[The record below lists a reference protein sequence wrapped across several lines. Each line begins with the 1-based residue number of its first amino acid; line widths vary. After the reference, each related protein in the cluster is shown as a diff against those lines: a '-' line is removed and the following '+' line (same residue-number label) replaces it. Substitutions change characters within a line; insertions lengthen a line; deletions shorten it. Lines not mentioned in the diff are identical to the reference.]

1 MDENKKS
8 LSEEDIK
15 NRYIT
20 PALDAAKWDK
30 SDYRMEYYFTAGR
43 VLIQGKQHARKEGK
57 KADYLLFASPNNP
70 IAIVEAKDNNKP
82 VGGGLQQAME
92 YAQILDVKF
101 AYSSNGDA
109 FIEHDF
115 LTGKETEIPLNEFP
129 TKEQLLE
136 RLHANDKLTAEQQH
150 IIDEPYYFD
159 QDSKEPRYYQRIAIN
174 RTIES
179 VAKGQDRIL
188 LVMATGTGKTFTAF
202 QIIHRLTKSGAK
214 KKVLYLADRNILI
227 DQTMVQDF
235 RPFKKVMT
243 KIKNRVMDSSYEI
256 YMALYQQ
263 LVDYDENGE
272 DPFKEF
278 APSFFDLILVD
289 ECHRGSARDDSAWRK
304 ILEYFKSATQ
314 IGMTA
319 TPKVKEGANNLDY
332 FNEPLY
338 TYSLRQGIE
347 DGFLAPYRVTN
358 SFINVD
364 LEGWSPE
371 EDETDI
377 HGYLIEQGYYSR
389 KDFGRE
395 VALLKRREIVARRIT
410 KMLHQIGRMTKTIVF
425 CTDVEEA
432 EAMRELLVNLNSD
445 LCKKDPR
452 YVMRITGDDNYGKKQ
467 LDNFIDVDE
476 PYPCVVTT
484 SEMLSTGVDCKTCG
498 LIVIDKEIGSMT
510 EFKQIVGRGTRLRI
524 DKGKWHFEILDFRNA
539 TQLFKDPEFDGD
551 PEPKDNEGGKNRGN
565 GGSGGRKGGE
575 GGDGKTGEGHHKYIV
590 DGHDIRITHEKVS
603 YLGSDG
609 HTLVTESLTD
619 FTRKSIR
626 GKYAT
631 LDDFINNWNEVDRKK
646 VIVDELKEYNVL
658 IDAVR
663 EANPQLA
670 EADIFDIICHVA
682 FDRKPMTRRE
692 RANNVKKRDYL
703 SKYQGMARQVL
714 ETLLDKYADNGIIEL
729 ENENVLELPPFN
741 QIGTPVKIIK
751 LFGGITGYMNA
762 LTELKTEL
770 YRSVA

>member
-174 RTIES
+174 RTIEA

-272 DPFKEF
+272 DPFK
-278 APSFFDLILVD
+278 
-289 ECHRGSARDDSAWRK
+289 
-304 ILEYFKSATQ
+304 
-314 IGMTA
+314 
-319 TPKVKEGANNLDY
+319 
-332 FNEPLY
+332 
-338 TYSLRQGIE
+338 
-347 DGFLAPYRVTN
+347 
-358 SFINVD
+358 
-364 LEGWSPE
+364 
-371 EDETDI
+371 
-377 HGYLIEQGYYSR
+377 
-389 KDFGRE
+389 
-395 VALLKRREIVARRIT
+395 
-410 KMLHQIGRMTKTIVF
+410 
-425 CTDVEEA
+425 
-432 EAMRELLVNLNSD
+432 
-445 LCKKDPR
+445 
-452 YVMRITGDDNYGKKQ
+452 
-467 LDNFIDVDE
+467 
-476 PYPCVVTT
+476 
-484 SEMLSTGVDCKTCG
+484 
-498 LIVIDKEIGSMT
+498 
-510 EFKQIVGRGTRLRI
+510 
-524 DKGKWHFEILDFRNA
+524 
-539 TQLFKDPEFDGD
+539 
-551 PEPKDNEGGKNRGN
+551 
-565 GGSGGRKGGE
+565 
-575 GGDGKTGEGHHKYIV
+575 
-590 DGHDIRITHEKVS
+590 
-603 YLGSDG
+603 
-609 HTLVTESLTD
+609 
-619 FTRKSIR
+619 
-626 GKYAT
+626 
-631 LDDFINNWNEVDRKK
+631 
-646 VIVDELKEYNVL
+646 
-658 IDAVR
+658 
-663 EANPQLA
+663 
-670 EADIFDIICHVA
+670 
-682 FDRKPMTRRE
+682 
-692 RANNVKKRDYL
+692 
-703 SKYQGMARQVL
+703 
-714 ETLLDKYADNGIIEL
+714 
-729 ENENVLELPPFN
+729 
-741 QIGTPVKIIK
+741 
-751 LFGGITGYMNA
+751 
-762 LTELKTEL
+762 
-770 YRSVA
+770 